1 MRDDRYWMLETIH
14 QFAQDRLAELSDVAG
29 LERRHEE
36 WFATVSDAA
45 YDEMYQR
52 WMPDDVVRRL
62 AEDQRNFEV
71 AIERAIRRGDTEC
84 ALRIVATLGVSTRR
98 AA

>member
-1 MRDDRYWMLETIH
+1 MAD
-14 QFAQDRLAELSDVAG
+14 

-36 WFATVSDAA
+36 WFAAASDAA

-71 AIERAIRRGDTEC
+71 AIERAVRPGRHRMCTSNRDD
-84 ALRIVATLGVSTRR
+84 LQGVSTRR